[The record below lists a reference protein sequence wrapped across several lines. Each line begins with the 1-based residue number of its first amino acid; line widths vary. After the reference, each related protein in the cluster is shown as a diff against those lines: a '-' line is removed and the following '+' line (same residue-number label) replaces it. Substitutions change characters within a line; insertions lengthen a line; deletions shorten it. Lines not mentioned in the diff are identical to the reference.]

1 MGQNALI
8 RNVDLKRRILIVDDE
23 AINRKILGHIVS
35 RQYDVLYAENGK
47 EALQIVREQQSM
59 ISLVLLDL
67 LMPVMDG
74 FELLGILHKDP
85 EYKRIPVI
93 VLTSDKSAEV
103 HSLQLG
109 AADFIPKPYDLPDV
123 ILARIRRSI
132 ELAEDNRLLKATE
145 TDALTGLYNKEFF
158 FQYAGR
164 YDLLLP
170 DTAMDAIIYTINR
183 MRAINALHGR
193 EGGDE
198 VLKNIAAHLKEY
210 ALKNSGIVCRH
221 GGDSFYLYVEHKADN
236 RAALEALTQ
245 TITGDLAAYHGT
257 VRAGVYENADPSL
270 TMEQRFDRAR
280 QALSGLREGYV
291 SEIAYYDSGMH
302 EKELFHERLIG
313 EMDQAL
319 KEKQFKVYFQP
330 KYAIRSDRARLVS
343 AEALVR

>member
-47 EALQIVREQQSM
+47 EALEIVREQGSM

-103 HSLQLG
+103 RSLQLG

-145 TDALTGLYNKEFF
+145 TDALTGLFTTRNSSSSTPEDTICFCPIPRWT
-158 FQYAGR
+158 QSSIRSTGCARSTPCTAGR
-164 YDLLLP
+164 
-170 DTAMDAIIYTINR
+170 
-183 MRAINALHGR
+183 
-193 EGGDE
+193 
-198 VLKNIAAHLKEY
+198 AA
-210 ALKNSGIVCRH
+210 
-221 GGDSFYLYVEHKADN
+221 
-236 RAALEALTQ
+236 T
-245 TITGDLAAYHGT
+245 
-257 VRAGVYENADPSL
+257 
-270 TMEQRFDRAR
+270 
-280 QALSGLREGYV
+280 
-291 SEIAYYDSGMH
+291 
-302 EKELFHERLIG
+302 
-313 EMDQAL
+313 
-319 KEKQFKVYFQP
+319 
-330 KYAIRSDRARLVS
+330 RS
-343 AEALVR
+343 